1 MNKQKE
7 MTGLAPDL
15 IIECGLLLTMA
26 DEDKPLKNVRL
37 LIQGDRIID
46 IKGRDEWLPE
56 SNKCE
61 TIDAKDSLVMPGLVN
76 SHSHAAM
83 SIFRGYADDL
93 PLNEWLFEKIF
104 PAEAKY
110 INPDT
115 VYWGT
120 LLACVEMIASGTTSV
135 IDGYFYEDSAVKA
148 IHESGL
154 RAIISQGIIDFP
166 APGIPDPLKN
176 LEVGKEFLE
185 KWSDFS
191 PLIKPGLF
199 CHSPMTCSDRTISD
213 AARLCQKHS
222 VPLQIHLSE
231 TEEEVEETIRRTS
244 KRPVTHLKELG
255 ILGPD
260 LIAAHAIHLDN
271 QEIDILA
278 QNDTKVVHIPESNMK
293 LSSGTARVSDML
305 KKGLTIGIG
314 TDGCASNN
322 NLDIFQEMDT
332 AAKLGKI
339 TTMDPTATNAETV
352 LRMATL
358 WGAKVMRLDKVT
370 GSIEKGKKADII
382 VIDMNSPHLVPLYNP
397 VSQIVYSAKGSDV
410 RDVIVNGRILIR
422 DRKFLSLDPEGIM
435 SKIRD
440 IGRRIGGRG

>member
-56 SNKCE
+56 SSKCE

-191 PLIKPGLF
+191 PLITPGLF

-231 TEEEVEETIRRTS
+231 TEEEVEEIIRRTG
-244 KRPVTHLKELG
+244 KRPVSHLKELG

-410 RDVIVNGRILIR
+410 RDVIVNGRILMR
-422 DRKFLSLDPEGIM
+422 DRKFLSLDLEGIM
-435 SKIRD
+435 SKTRD
-440 IGRRIGGRG
+440 IGHRIGSGG

>member
-191 PLIKPGLF
+191 PLITPGLF

-231 TEEEVEETIRRTS
+231 TEEEVEEIIRRTS
-244 KRPVTHLKELG
+244 KRPVSHLKELG

-410 RDVIVNGRILIR
+410 RDVIVNGRILMR
-422 DRKFLSLDPEGIM
+422 DRKFLSLDLEGIM
-435 SKIRD
+435 SKTRD

>member
-61 TIDAKDSLVMPGLVN
+61 TIDAKDSLVMPGIVN

-191 PLIKPGLF
+191 PLITPGLF

-231 TEEEVEETIRRTS
+231 TEEEVEEIIRRTS
-244 KRPVTHLKELG
+244 KRPVSHLKELG

-410 RDVIVNGRILIR
+410 RDVIVNGRILMR
-422 DRKFLSLDPEGIM
+422 DRKFLSLDLEGIM
-435 SKIRD
+435 SKTRD
-440 IGRRIGGRG
+440 IGHRIGSGG